1 MRGAPISVLQLC
13 MQRTQKELKNTT
25 HIGKAQQNLAFFRL
39 SRHHIIMYRVNVL
52 SKSGAI
58 PALST
63 FPRCLHTVACEVAL
77 HAPDPART
85 YNRTHTNPISRTD
98 PSEHGEIASVV
109 LADRTRPLPIV
120 AHVFETKPQAHS
132 ASGKISR
139 RADFAAACRGLVT

>member
-1 MRGAPISVLQLC
+1 
-13 MQRTQKELKNTT
+13 
-25 HIGKAQQNLAFFRL
+25 
-39 SRHHIIMYRVNVL
+39 MYRVDVL

-109 LADRTRPLPIV
+109 LADRTRLLPIV
-120 AHVFETKPQAHS
+120 AHVLETKPQAHS

-139 RADFAAACRGLVT
+139 RADFAAACRGLVTYEAPDVFPGVVGSHTLGACGVCEASASLGGSTGGLPA